1 MMSCNIYKYLKS
13 SINITRL
20 LLYNKSLLFITGVHG
35 TIHEFYSHAFSRNLV
50 MENNRVMGAKN
61 IIVDGKN
68 LGAVQLNGMYYTL
81 VLF

>member
-1 MMSCNIYKYLKS
+1 
-13 SINITRL
+13 
-20 LLYNKSLLFITGVHG
+20 
-35 TIHEFYSHAFSRNLV
+35 

-81 VLF
+81 VLFWNALIAALTRFISQRWVVWVIL